1 MPRKNCAA
9 TAPTRSLGSDPL
21 RGRGILVTRPRE
33 QAAHL
38 ARLIEQAGGRPVLFP
53 AIEIEEVP
61 APAALERLREFD
73 LAIFV
78 SPTAVA
84 KAMQHVRAWPRQ
96 LQAAA
101 IGAGTGRELARHGVA
116 KVISPTSGADSEAL
130 LAISEMQEIAGKRI
144 VIFRGDGGRALLGD
158 TLAQR
163 GAQVEYAA
171 CYRRTHPKSCVK
183 TWNQDEID
191 AVTVSSAQGLANLF
205 DMLEPAFLQATP
217 LFVPHPRIAEEARA
231 RSVREVLVA
240 GPSDEHMRDALV
252 AYFRNHE

>member
-1 MPRKNCAA
+1 V
-9 TAPTRSLGSDPL
+9 PTRSLASSPL

-84 KAMQHVRAWPRQ
+84 KVMARVRAWPGELR
-96 LQAAA
+96 AAA
-101 IGAGTGRELARHGVA
+101 VGAGTRRELERHGVS
-116 KVISPTSGADSEAL
+116 KVISPTSAADSEAL
-130 LAISEMQEIAGKRI
+130 LAVPELQQCAGQRI
-144 VIFRGDGGRALLGD
+144 VVFRGEGGRALLGD

-171 CYRRTHPKSCVK
+171 CYRRTRPETRLH
-183 TWNQDEID
+183 TWKPDEIA
-191 AVTVSSAQGLANLF
+191 AVTVSSAEGLANLF
-205 DMLEPAFLQATP
+205 EMLEPAFLQATP
-217 LFVPHPRIAEEARA
+217 LFVPHPRIADEARA

-240 GPSDEHMRDALV
+240 GPSDEQMLDRLV
-252 AYFRNHE
+252 AYFRSHE